1 MKQNKIKI
9 SIVIPVYNVEL
20 FLDECI
26 NSVVNQ
32 TYKNIEII
40 LVDDGS
46 TDQCPVK
53 CDEWAKRD
61 NRIKVIH
68 KKNAG
73 LGEAR
78 NSGMNISTGDYICF
92 VDSDDY
98 IDKDT
103 IEKIYNV
110 LEEYDYDII
119 HYGFKYVDCDK
130 NILNRYMP
138 SPTCTK
144 YKNEKVL
151 KDFFPNLINL
161 LPGEKKF
168 NMNFSACMCAIKMKV
183 IEKNKWKFV
192 SERKIISE
200 DIYSLSILYK
210 SIKSVYILKE
220 DLYSYRMVNSSLTHI
235 YRDDRFKK
243 VKIMYNELIKIYE
256 EEFIN
261 ERYRYLYL
269 SYIIGCIKSIATSN
283 IKYSKKRKLVLE
295 ISNDKQLKD
304 ILNNNKKETKS
315 RKLFFWCLKNNMI
328 TLTLIL
334 AYFQSKKT
342 IR

>member
-1 MKQNKIKI
+1 MKKNMIKI

-20 FLDECI
+20 YLDECI

-53 CDEWAKRD
+53 CDEWSKKD

-78 NSGMNISTGDYICF
+78 NSGMDIATGDYICF

-98 IDKDT
+98 IEIDT
-103 IEKIYNV
+103 IEKIYNI
-110 LEEYDYDII
+110 LKNFDYDII
-119 HYGFKYVDCDK
+119 HYGFKYVDNYK
-130 NILNRYMP
+130 NVLNRYVP
-138 SPTCTK
+138 SPTRTE
-144 YKNEKVL
+144 YKNESVL

-168 NMNFSACMCAIKMKV
+168 NMNFSACMCVIKMK
-183 IEKNKWKFV
+183 IINKIKWQFV

-200 DIYSLSILYK
+200 DVYSLSILYK

-220 DLYSYRMVNSSLTHI
+220 DLYSYRMVDSSLTHI
-235 YRDDRFKK
+235 YRDDRFNK
-243 VKIMYNELIKIYE
+243 VKIMYNELIKLYDE
-256 EEFIN
+256 DYIN

-269 SYIIGCIKSIATSN
+269 SYIIGCIKSISTSN
-283 IKYSKKRKLVLE
+283 IKYRKKRKLVLE
-295 ISNDKQLKD
+295 ISKDKQLKE
-304 ILNNNKKETKS
+304 ILNKNQKETRS
-315 RKLFFWCLKNNMI
+315 RKLFFWCLKHSLI
-328 TLTLIL
+328 TLTLIF